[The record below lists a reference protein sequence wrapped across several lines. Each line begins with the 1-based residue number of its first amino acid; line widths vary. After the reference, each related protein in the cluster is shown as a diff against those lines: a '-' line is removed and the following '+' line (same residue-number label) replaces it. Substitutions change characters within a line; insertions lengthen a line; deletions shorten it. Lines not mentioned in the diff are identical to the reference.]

1 MLDRGSDHA
10 VLSDMT
16 REFAFGVGDHTAHRQ
31 VHVEV
36 VFDEALNGFDLVGFV
51 ELFHE
56 HVTCHAE
63 DEGLALHVNH
73 LDGVHQRAEC
83 IFVFRQCVDQRLPCF
98 DDVVGVDGWRLDD
111 GLRPPIRGRVALNL
125 RLGFGYGS

>member
-63 DEGLALHVNH
+63 DEGLALHVDH
-73 LDGVHQRAEC
+73 LNRVHQRPE
-83 IFVFRQCVDQRLPCF
+83 IRLRFGKGIDKRLPGF
-98 DDVVGVDGWRLDD
+98 DDVVGING
-111 GLRPPIRGRVALNL
+111 G
-125 RLGFGYGS
+125 